1 MHKKTKKIDRI
12 ILCIT
17 GIICLAGCGKVKQT
31 PEAVTPDSVQET
43 EAESEKS
50 IVMEDSFEQY
60 DIVLPGCQEEYDL
73 LFLTDMHI
81 SVSTQGS
88 KEVRA
93 YVEKRRNMFTA
104 QEGNGNEASEYFKAF
119 LAYGKKR
126 EIDALLLGG
135 DIIDS
140 PSEGNL
146 AFLKETLGQLN
157 IPYLY
162 ALGNHDWTYPWNY
175 MTPEGKEEYLPLLS
189 PYMKENVYFSTME
202 FEDFIVVCLDNS
214 SNQFSPE
221 ALEDYRQILEMGK
234 PVMLMLHVPLL
245 SESLLGKADQV
256 WENDVVIGISDQG
269 SIVPNEVSEEFMQL
283 TLAEESPVFLIL
295 AGHVHFPDSSTL
307 KDDTLQ
313 IVGGAGYM
321 GRGALLHISGQENY

>member
-1 MHKKTKKIDRI
+1 MYKKTNKIIRN

-17 GIICLAGCGKVKQT
+17 GILCLVGCGKVKQNPAP
-31 PEAVTPDSVQET
+31 PESEQET
-43 EAESEKS
+43 VAAESIEPE
-50 IVMEDSFEQY
+50 ITEDNFEQY
-60 DIVLPGCQEEYDL
+60 DIVLPGAQEEYDL
-73 LFLTDMHI
+73 MFLTDMHI
-81 SVSTQGS
+81 SVSTQDS
-88 KEVRA
+88 KKVRA
-93 YVEKRRNMFTA
+93 YVNERRHMFTK

-119 LAYGKKR
+119 LDYGKKQ

-146 AFLKETLGQLN
+146 AFLEETLAQSD

-189 PYMKENVYFSTME
+189 PYMGGNVYFSTME

-221 ALEDYRQILEMGK
+221 ALEDYRQVLKKGK
-234 PVMLMLHVPLL
+234 PVMLMFHVPLL
-245 SESLLGKADQV
+245 TKPLLEKANQV
-256 WENDVVIGISDQG
+256 WKNDVLIGISDQG
-269 SIVPNEVSEEFMQL
+269 GIYPNEVSQEFLQL
-283 TLAEESPVFLIL
+283 TLAQESPVFLIL
-295 AGHVHFPDSSTL
+295 AGHVHFPDSSIL
-307 KDDTLQ
+307 KNDTLQ
-313 IVGGAGYM
+313 IVGEAGYM
-321 GRGALLHISGQENY
+321 GRGVLLHISG

>member
-1 MHKKTKKIDRI
+1 MHKKTKQIVI
-12 ILCIT
+12 NILCIT
-17 GIICLAGCGKVKQT
+17 GILCLVGCGEVKQT
-31 PEAVTPDSVQET
+31 PAAPESEQET
-43 EAESEKS
+43 EAVEFKEPE
-50 IVMEDSFEQY
+50 ITEDNFEQY
-60 DIVLPGCQEEYDL
+60 DILLPGCQGEYDL

-81 SVSTQGS
+81 SVPTEGS
-88 KEVRA
+88 QEVRA

-104 QEGNGNEASEYFKAF
+104 QEGSGNEASEYFKAF

-146 AFLKETLGQLN
+146 GFLKETLGQLN

-202 FEDFIVVCLDNS
+202 FEDFLIVCLDNS
-214 SNQFSPE
+214 SNQFSAE
-221 ALEDYRQILEMGK
+221 ALEDYRQVLKMGK
-234 PVMLMLHVPLL
+234 PVMLMFHVPLL
-245 SESLLGKADQV
+245 TEPLLEKAKQV
-256 WENDVVIGISDQG
+256 WKSDVVIGVSNQG
-269 SIVPNEVSEEFMQL
+269 GIVPNKVSGEIMQL
-283 TLAEESPVFLIL
+283 TLSEESPVFMIL
-295 AGHVHFPDSSTL
+295 AGHVHFSDSSTL
-307 KDDTLQ
+307 KNNSLQ

-321 GRGALLHISGQENY
+321 GRGVLLHISGQGN